1 MSANFNAAA
10 NEFRKMVTLSKLA
23 KKGQIRNKSQILNDN
38 YIRDYAEYLYKQGKY
53 EQKTEGEI
61 MNKLTDVFGKNMAN
75 KVKRNANEEAQREA
89 NEEANAIALQEAE
102 EAARE
107 QERIAA
113 ERARIANQE
122 RRKAENRARREA
134 ANQEARRIAQM
145 EANELARRE
154 EQLRRE
160 EAEARE
166 VRKTLHSY
174 LKKLMTNNS
183 QKWSYPIGS
192 KRGLTIGNEELK
204 QGFNQ
209 INLNHIHSG
218 NTAVMSRVYREHLK
232 NKLNK
237 SEKNRIQNL
246 LAKTGNSM
254 VIPTGIANGR
264 PYVPIKKK
272 GGSKS
277 RTKVTIGKD
286 GRKYYFRNGKRV
298 KGRK

>member
-1 MSANFNAAA
+1 M
-10 NEFRKMVTLSKLA
+10 
-23 KKGQIRNKSQILNDN
+23 KK
-38 YIRDYAEYLYKQGKY
+38 YADYVYEMGKY
-53 EQKTEGEI
+53 YNQNEGKI
-61 MNKLTDVFGKNMAN
+61 MNKLTEILGKNRAN
-75 KVKRNANEEAQREA
+75 RVKRNANKKAQIAANEEARR
-89 NEEANAIALQEAE
+89 EANAIALQQAE

-113 ERARIANQE
+113 EQARIANQE
-122 RRKAENRARREA
+122 RREAEKRARREA

-154 EQLRRE
+154 EQLRQ
-160 EAEARE
+160 EAEAAKE

-174 LKKLMTNNS
+174 LKKLMINNS

-192 KRGLTIGNEELK
+192 KRGLIIGNEELK
-204 QGFNQ
+204 KGFNR
-209 INLNHIHSG
+209 INLNHINPG
-218 NTAVMSRVYREHLK
+218 NTSVMSRVYREHLI

-264 PYVPIKKK
+264 PYVPIKK